1 MNRTR
6 RYFALVTSGWKQTD
20 FLWNRT
26 ICLWIRWHLTLAER
40 ILRKEWA
47 PYNYCYKINYAIAI
61 NACIRFFYST
71 RADFSTLE
79 KLIARN
85 KCLSDPIVF
94 LKEKLVIILPSASIT
109 DYHNSFLLLL
119 TFSLLIQKPWFLVLN
134 LLTIIVKIAI
144 IYL

>member
-1 MNRTR
+1 MVTYTGIEPSFRELKYNVGLIVFYSKKKDCVIQET
-6 RYFALVTSGWKQTD
+6 FASLIMYSFSISITENIFID
-20 FLWNRT
+20 DDN
-26 ICLWIRWHLTLAER
+26 HN
-40 ILRKEWA
+40 
-47 PYNYCYKINYAIAI
+47 NYCYKINYAIAI

-71 RADFSTLE
+71 HADFSALE

-119 TFSLLIQKPWFLVLN
+119 TFSLLIQKP
-134 LLTIIVKIAI
+134 
-144 IYL
+144 